1 MERLSLKEV
10 KQMLEGTTISHSGD
24 GVNDL
29 GMGET
34 FTKLDKM
41 TQEINSKGIA
51 LTTNILSSPTVE
63 HSSILQQTRNESKDD
78 YALFFYGVFE
88 INNKDHFFC
97 LGHATANEE
106 NKALILA
113 NPDTGK
119 TKTWALT
126 TDDEYKQLKNMI
138 HLMADTGPK
147 PGNGFNKKSG
157 YQDNGFERQNRQQPP
172 KKTVPKTPRR

>member
-41 TQEINSKGIA
+41 TEDIKTKGLA
-51 LTTNILSSPTVE
+51 LTTSIISSPTVE
-63 HSSILQQTRNESKDD
+63 HSAILQQSRNEAKESS
-78 YALFFYGVFE
+78 YALFFYGTFE
-88 INNKDHFFC
+88 INNQDHFFC
-97 LGHATANEE
+97 LGHDKANED
-106 NKALILA
+106 KKVLILA

-119 TKTWALT
+119 STACALT
-126 TDDEYKQLKNMI
+126 TDSEYNQLKKLI
-138 HLMADTGPK
+138 HSFAHAGQKQD
-147 PGNGFNKKSG
+147 NDFNEKSG
-157 YQDNGFERQNRQQPP
+157 RQTYDPEKQIRPSSP
-172 KKTVPKTPRR
+172 KRTAPKRL